1 MGAEQPEHSG
11 SAARSR
17 AFYRALGATGLA
29 IRTKP
34 EWDAQ
39 IVAALLGLLP
49 PAGRVLDV
57 GCGYGRIAIPLAEQG
72 YEVTGFDISRN
83 LLRAARREA
92 SRRRLGIRFDE
103 GSMTAL
109 PYESGTFDAVVC
121 LWTAFHEL
129 LEEAEQVAAL
139 GEMVRVLRE
148 GGVGVI
154 DGPAYVS
161 PTDAEIASGARHG
174 PGHRIVSAIVAGHR
188 MQYVAHDPNSLGRLA
203 VAAGMRQWQVVVRDW
218 AGRDRQLLLFEQ

>member
-1 MGAEQPEHSG
+1 MSVANGADGG
-11 SAARSR
+11 SAERSR
-17 AFYRALGATGLA
+17 AFYRALGAAGLA

-39 IVAALLGLLP
+39 VVSALRELLP

-57 GCGYGRIAIPLAEQG
+57 GCGYGRIAIPLAGLG
-72 YEVTGFDISRN
+72 YEVTGFDVSRN

-92 SRRRLGIRFDE
+92 RARGLAIRFDE

-109 PYESGTFDAVVC
+109 PYAAGTFDIVVC

-139 GEMVRVLRE
+139 REMVRVLRA

-154 DGPAYVS
+154 DGPAYEDA
-161 PTDAEIASGARHG
+161 TDEAIASGARRG
-174 PGHRIVSAIVAGHR
+174 PDHRVVSSIVSGHRLE
-188 MQYVAHDPNSLGRLA
+188 YVAHDPESFGRLA
-203 VAAGMRQWQVVVRDW
+203 GAAGIGLWQVIVRDW
-218 AGRDRQLLLFEQ
+218 AGRDRQLLLFRR